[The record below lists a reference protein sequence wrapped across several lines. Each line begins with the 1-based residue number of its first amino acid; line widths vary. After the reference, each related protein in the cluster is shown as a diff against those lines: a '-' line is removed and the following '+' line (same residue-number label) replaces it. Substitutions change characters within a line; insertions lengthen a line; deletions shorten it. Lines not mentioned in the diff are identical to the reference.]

1 MSAQGNQPQSGS
13 GADEYEEWAS
23 SPQYGPEDWDDF
35 DYMQDSN
42 EYDEDHLDDENDC
55 YYAEDYDFPENN
67 CQSYATGHILGSDL

>member
-35 DYMQDSN
+35 DYLQDSN
-42 EYDEDHLDDENDC
+42 EYDDDHPTTNLH
-55 YYAEDYDFPENN
+55 
-67 CQSYATGHILGSDL
+67 Q